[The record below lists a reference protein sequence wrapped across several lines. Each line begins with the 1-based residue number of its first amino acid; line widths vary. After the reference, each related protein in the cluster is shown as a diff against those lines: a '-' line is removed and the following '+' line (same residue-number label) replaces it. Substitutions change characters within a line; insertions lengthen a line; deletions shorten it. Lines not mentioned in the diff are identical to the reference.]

1 MKQYE
6 AVIQTIENLGGIA
19 TLGEINQNI
28 FKISEC
34 EWKTKTPFASIRRI
48 VQTNSEIYK
57 IKPGLYALVKYR
69 KDFENNGIHVETEH
83 NRETAEIIDFN
94 HSFYQGMIAALGNL
108 KSKRTFI
115 PNQDK
120 NKLFIKKRLGEIAT
134 LDDLPS
140 FSYENL
146 LSRCRTID
154 VIWFN
159 DRMMPSS
166 LFEVEHSSDIQNSL
180 LKFNDMQ
187 DFYVKMFIVADIHR
201 KEEYFKKIEYSA
213 FASLREPVKRVQFL
227 SYDDLR
233 KLYEQEIERQMME
246 IVI

>member
-1 MKQYE
+1 
-6 AVIQTIENLGGIA
+6 
-19 TLGEINQNI
+19 
-28 FKISEC
+28 
-34 EWKTKTPFASIRRI
+34 
-48 VQTNSEIYK
+48 
-57 IKPGLYALVKYR
+57 
-69 KDFENNGIHVETEH
+69 
-83 NRETAEIIDFN
+83 
-94 HSFYQGMIAALGNL
+94 
-108 KSKRTFI
+108 
-115 PNQDK
+115 
-120 NKLFIKKRLGEIAT
+120 
-134 LDDLPS
+134 
-140 FSYENL
+140 
-146 LSRCRTID
+146 
-154 VIWFN
+154 
-159 DRMMPSS
+159 MMPSS